1 MSDQARV
8 ANRLEIG
15 NGDSLSAL
23 EAAVLDEEVIAES
36 TPNEKAKLAE
46 TLKNVA
52 DARSSNELVRIKR
65 SQLRTTAIAAWVAII
80 GVVTLYQRPNAA
92 AADASLSPAPTGRGW
107 LPWRT
112 NRDAGFAHAA
122 SSSPSARYW

>member
-65 SQLRTTAIAAWVAII
+65 SQLRTTAFAAWIAIRSEEHTSELQSRLHL
-80 GVVTLYQRPNAA
+80 VCRLLLEKKK
-92 AADASLSPAPTGRGW
+92 S
-107 LPWRT
+107 
-112 NRDAGFAHAA
+112 H
-122 SSSPSARYW
+122 